1 VNCVRI
7 RTVWEVADVKDHGTA
22 YGKDGAPRAAHEFC
36 VTLKSGSRFETAV
49 VEITW
54 GTMHWFR
61 QKLGGQ
67 TTKGKTEEK
76 RVAEELVAIIRR
88 FVEDELRQGGTS
100 YWDPL
105 KYPRR
110 ELNELAIAFL
120 SERRE

>member
-1 VNCVRI
+1 
-7 RTVWEVADVKDHGTA
+7 
-22 YGKDGAPRAAHEFC
+22 
-36 VTLKSGSRFETAV
+36 